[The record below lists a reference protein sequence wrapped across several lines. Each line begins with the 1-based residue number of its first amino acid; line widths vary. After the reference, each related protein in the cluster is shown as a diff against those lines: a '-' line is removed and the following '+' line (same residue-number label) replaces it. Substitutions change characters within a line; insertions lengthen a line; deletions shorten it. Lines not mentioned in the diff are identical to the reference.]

1 DPKEVRQE
9 LSQSATSTG
18 ETSWATRNVLFERG
32 LFGTFSEH
40 PETALA
46 TLHQDMIASGGDPD
60 LLFALSE
67 LSFLHGITAAKR
79 DYQMAAAGYAYAF
92 LFPEGTGATPGRFDP
107 RVRVAAD
114 VYNGALTTAFASED
128 RSEVIPRGGA
138 FALPFGKL
146 QVEFDPAAL
155 RAGDRELYQ
164 FVPAEALRV
173 EGFEMRYRWPGLGTP
188 LAASTRPID
197 PSQPSHGMVA
207 PRLRVATTALLQ
219 ISSARRTLVQGQP
232 LTGRLMVYSAWDAE
246 SISIGGEEV

>member
-1 DPKEVRQE
+1 E
-9 LSQSATSTG
+9 
-18 ETSWATRNVLFERG
+18 
-32 LFGTFSEH
+32 
-40 PETALA
+40 
-46 TLHQDMIASGGDPD
+46 
-60 LLFALSE
+60 
-67 LSFLHGITAAKR
+67 KR
-79 DYQMAAAGYAYAF
+79 DGQKRAAVDADVSLVPAGSGVA
-92 LFPEGTGATPGRFDP
+92 PGRFGP
-107 RVRVAAD
+107 RGRVGAD
-114 VYNGALTTAFASED
+114 VDNGALATAFASED

-207 PRLRVATTALLQ
+207 PRL
-219 ISSARRTLVQGQP
+219 
-232 LTGRLMVYSAWDAE
+232 
-246 SISIGGEEV
+246 